1 MDFKH
6 AFGIDAIRNLGIG
19 FEVREVHVVIAVTAS
34 TLLFVTATGCWC
46 ATGTHTMSRALALLA
61 ALSDVDIAIGI
72 VVSAVAAVIAL
83 RTLAA
88 VVQVIRAG

>member
-1 MDFKH
+1 
-6 AFGIDAIRNLGIG
+6 
-19 FEVREVHVVIAVTAS
+19 
-34 TLLFVTATGCWC
+34 
-46 ATGTHTMSRALALLA
+46 MSRALALLA

>member
-1 MDFKH
+1 
-6 AFGIDAIRNLGIG
+6 
-19 FEVREVHVVIAVTAS
+19 
-34 TLLFVTATGCWC
+34 
-46 ATGTHTMSRALALLA
+46 MSRALALLA

-83 RTLAA
+83 RTLTA

>member
-1 MDFKH
+1 
-6 AFGIDAIRNLGIG
+6 
-19 FEVREVHVVIAVTAS
+19 
-34 TLLFVTATGCWC
+34 
-46 ATGTHTMSRALALLA
+46 MSRALALLA

-88 VVQVIRAG
+88 VDQVIWAG